1 MNNITFTLNGERV
14 TVEERQGEVLAD
26 MLRERLGLTGTKV
39 ACREGEC
46 GACTVLLDGEP
57 VNSCLVL
64 SSQVDGHEVL
74 TIEGLSREG
83 EPLDPVQQAFLDVGA
98 VQCGFCT
105 PGMVLAAKAL
115 LNRCKHPTREQA
127 AAALSG
133 NICRCT
139 GYVKIVD
146 AVMAAAEAMES
157 EEKRRIKTW
166 QRKYPHFSN
175 PLRNRMKAVCN
186 RG

>member
-1 MNNITFTLNGERV
+1 MEKMQLSFRLNGKPYS
-14 TVEERQGEVLAD
+14 VETQPTRRMLDV
-26 MLRERLGLTGTKV
+26 LREDLHLTGTKEGCGV
-39 ACREGEC
+39 GEC

-57 VNSCLVL
+57 VNSCLVR

-157 EEKRRIKTW
+157 EEKKED
-166 QRKYPHFSN
+166 
-175 PLRNRMKAVCN
+175 
-186 RG
+186 

>member
-1 MNNITFTLNGERV
+1 MSKITFNLNGETV
-14 TVEERQGEVLAD
+14 TIEEKPGEVLAD

-57 VNSCLVL
+57 VDSCLVL
-64 SSQVDGHEVL
+64 ASQADGHSVL
-74 TIEGLSREG
+74 TIEGLSQEG

-105 PGMVLAAKAL
+105 PGMVLSAKAL
-115 LNRCKHPTREQA
+115 LNKCKHPTREQA
-127 AAALSG
+127 AQALSG

-146 AVMAAAEAMES
+146 AVMAAAKAME
-157 EEKRRIKTW
+157 EKE
-166 QRKYPHFSN
+166 N
-175 PLRNRMKAVCN
+175 
-186 RG
+186 